1 MSILILSPLFTLGAA
16 ITERPVKVKAY
27 RKTPY
32 IW

>member
-16 ITERPVKVKAY
+16 LTERQPRIRAY
-27 RKTPY
+27 RKTPF

>member
-1 MSILILSPLFTLGAA
+1 MSILILSPLFVLGAA
-16 ITERPVKVKAY
+16 ITERPARVKAY